1 MAAVEH
7 IVPNATTILLVD
19 DEVLITDMVCDAL
32 MDSGFEVV
40 IANDGGEAL
49 DVIGMNPSIHAL
61 VTDINMGPGADGW
74 HVARC
79 AREACPELP
88 VVYTTGGAAHE
99 WVRHG
104 VDGSIL
110 VVKPF
115 HVDRVVSALNQLL
128 NGSPTTH

>member
-1 MAAVEH
+1 MED
-7 IVPNATTILLVD
+7 IVPDTTTILVVE
-19 DEVLITDMVCDAL
+19 DEALIACMVSDAL
-32 MDSGFEVV
+32 TDSGFEVV
-40 IANDGGEAL
+40 IAYDGSEAL
-49 DVIGMNPSIHAL
+49 STIAQNPGIHAL
-61 VTDINMGPGADGW
+61 VTDINMGAGADGW

-79 AREACPELP
+79 AREASPLLP

-104 VDGSIL
+104 VHGSIL

-115 HVDRVVSALNQLL
+115 RVDRIVSALFELL

>member
-1 MAAVEH
+1 MRAGV
-7 IVPNATTILLVD
+7 
-19 DEVLITDMVCDAL
+19 
-32 MDSGFEVV
+32 
-40 IANDGGEAL
+40 
-49 DVIGMNPSIHAL
+49 
-61 VTDINMGPGADGW
+61 
-74 HVARC
+74 
-79 AREACPELP
+79 CPELQ

-115 HVDRVVSALNQLL
+115 HVDRVVAALNQLL